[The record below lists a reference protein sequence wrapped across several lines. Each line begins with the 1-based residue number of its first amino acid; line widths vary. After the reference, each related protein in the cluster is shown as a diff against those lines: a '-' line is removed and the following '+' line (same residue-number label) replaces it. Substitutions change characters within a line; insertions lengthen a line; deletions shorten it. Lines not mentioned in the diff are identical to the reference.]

1 LTLIHRQQALAAEHA
16 RRRSWVANN
25 RPCIHSPETIKLGWG
40 IATLSWTDY
49 SILAA
54 SIAFAGVA
62 LLSRTFQ
69 KRCRTTLSRTRF
81 WLSYPFVMAAYQRR
95 RRRDQNEIIPPLWIS
110 PSELIS
116 RDLDLYVT
124 DEGKNKIDGKFID
137 DLVRSRDETL
147 AIIKKQ
153 IIISS
158 LIFLFLFSNYL
169 SIGID
174 ISIGGFSLK
183 YAKGI
188 PEGLLL
194 ISSLLSVYTLLLQS
208 NVYLMD
214 AAIKFFIR
222 TVLPAEL
229 QQLYLIRY
237 FSHENFGGY
246 APFNLPHITQ
256 SPMTSSLKKYTAF
269 ACLLLLVPTYFI
281 YFYCYVLLIVDLW
294 SAARVGIWS
303 KAIAAYITASGV
315 VGALFLII
323 TRLKLRYLDYTVNNE
338 IELLKQVAPERVNA
352 RLQEIYGKINADRA
366 QMIKRGY
373 LKE

>member
-1 LTLIHRQQALAAEHA
+1 LNWTHYFILT
-16 RRRSWVANN
+16 
-25 RPCIHSPETIKLGWG
+25 
-40 IATLSWTDY
+40 
-49 SILAA
+49 A
-54 SIAFAGVA
+54 SIVCAGVA

-69 KRCRTTLSRTRF
+69 KHCRATLSLAQF
-81 WLSYPFVMAAYQRR
+81 LLSYPFVMIAYQRR

-124 DEGKNKIDGKFID
+124 DEGKDKIDAKFID
-137 DLVRSRDETL
+137 DLVKSRDETL

-169 SIGID
+169 SIGVD
-174 ISIGGFSLK
+174 INIAGFSLK

-194 ISSLLSVYTLLLQS
+194 VSNLLSVYTLLLQS
-208 NVYLMD
+208 NVYLID

-237 FSHENFGGY
+237 FPHENFGGY
-246 APFNLPHITQ
+246 TPFNLPHITQ
-256 SPMTSSLKKYTAF
+256 SPMTSSLKKYAAITF
-269 ACLLLLVPTYFI
+269 LLFLVPTYFT
-281 YFYCYVLLIVDLW
+281 YFYCYALLVVDLW
-294 SAARVGIWS
+294 SAARLGIWS
-303 KAIAAYITASGV
+303 KAIAAYITGSGV
-315 VGALFLII
+315 VGILFLIT

-338 IELLKQVAPERVNA
+338 IELLKQVAPEKVNA
-352 RLQEIYGKINADRA
+352 RLQQIYGKINADRA
-366 QMIKRGY
+366 QMIERGY
-373 LKE
+373 LKK